1 MEKTLSLKAQKRE
14 QTGSTAA
21 AKLRRQGRIP
31 AIVYGHKKQPAAI
44 SLDQHSFVE
53 AVHHGLRLF
62 DVQVGRKKEKV
73 IIKDIQYDY
82 LGKNIIHADLIR
94 VDVTEA
100 VRVSV
105 PIELK
110 GTAKGTQQG
119 AIIEEHTDRLEVE
132 CKVTNIPESIVV
144 SIKELDVG
152 GVLHAQDI
160 ELPEGVKLL
169 SDPATLVAACRIVTP
184 RTTEEIE
191 EEAPAAPEV
200 ITEAKEAEQEQKTKE
215 STEKESK

>member
-44 SLDQHSFVE
+44 SLD
-53 AVHHGLRLF
+53 HHGLRLF

-110 GTAKGTQQG
+110 GAAKGMQQG

-132 CKVTNIPESIVV
+132 CKVTDIPESIVV

-169 SDPATLVAACRIVTP
+169 SDPATLVIACRVVTP
-184 RTTEEIE
+184 KTTEEIE
-191 EEAPAAPEV
+191 EEAPAAPEI